1 MPALP
6 AITFNRFPTSPL
18 ALRTNDPADQARRR
32 AFSCRMA
39 QAATAARDHLADLLA
54 TTTGTEERVAA
65 LAAVHTSV
73 TDWRYQAAA
82 RATGRVGRGIAY
94 NPDRF
99 RTPIAAAGT
108 NYDRLG
114 PVGRL
119 RDGSTW
125 HPATHTY
132 RGGDDT
138 PASRAMAHY
147 GLAALRRFAR
157 EAPSADILQNRAVLP
172 DGRTIAGNQLLRG
185 QAARQAGAE
194 LTARIAARGLDTAHV
209 ETGGHPLYT
218 ATPAPADAALL
229 RDEALCILAGPGLTP
244 QLFLTARYLLFQA
257 PVMKKGS
264 DAVTRVFTAAV
275 ADLLFGTDAPALPA
289 DIDLRCY
296 VLGQQAATRP

>member
-1 MPALP
+1 MPAI
-6 AITFNRFPTSPL
+6 AFDRFPTSPL

-32 AFSCRMA
+32 AFSCQMA
-39 QAATAARDHLADLLA
+39 QIATTARDHLADLLA
-54 TTTGTEERVAA
+54 TATSTEDRVAA
-65 LAAVHTSV
+65 FAAVHTSV

-82 RATGRVGRGIAY
+82 RATTRVGRGITY
-94 NPDRF
+94 NSDRF

-125 HPATHTY
+125 HPATRTY
-132 RGGDDT
+132 RDGADT
-138 PASRAMAHY
+138 PASRAMIHY

-157 EAPSADILQNRAVLP
+157 EAPTADTLQNQVTLP
-172 DGRTIAGNQLLRG
+172 DGRTIAGNRILRG
-185 QAARQAGAE
+185 QAARQAAAD
-194 LTARIAARGLDTAHV
+194 LAARIAARGLDTAHV

-218 ATPAPADAALL
+218 ATPDPADATLL
-229 RDEALCILAGPGLTP
+229 RAEALRILAGPGLTP

-264 DAVTRVFTAAV
+264 DAVTRAFTVAV
-275 ADLLFGTDAPALPA
+275 ADLLLGTDAPALPA